1 MLCVCG
7 LQYTNASG
15 GGISGNVWQAT
26 SATLRVHSGQLGL
39 IEAISSTDPAVLHRL
54 GDAQQFVSE
63 QAAGGF
69 RMASADALLLVRVDS
84 ASGAVVRVPVVTHS
98 VPLIDCS
105 GCTWADVTYL
115 PLRIGWAT
123 TVTATQGLEFDRVL
137 LDLNQAD
144 WLPGGGYT
152 GVGRVRGDLQRGL
165 RIIGGLQSPMA
176 FNCSPE
182 VRRWFEGCILRLTR

>member
-1 MLCVCG
+1 MR
-7 LQYTNASG
+7 
-15 GGISGNVWQAT
+15 I
-26 SATLRVHSGQLGL
+26 HSGQLCK
-39 IEAISSTDPAVLHRL
+39 IEVISSMDPFVEQQI
-54 GDAQQFVSE
+54 GNAQVFAAA

-69 RMASADALLLVRVDS
+69 QMASATTLLLVRV
-84 ASGAVVRVPVVTHS
+84 GGVTGPVVRVPVVTHS

-105 GCTWADVTYL
+105 GCTWVDVTYL

-123 TVTATQGLEFDRVL
+123 TVTATQGLEFERVL

-152 GVGRVRGDLQRGL
+152 GVGRVRGDLQAGL
-165 RIIGGLQSPMA
+165 RIMGGLQNHAA

-182 VRRWFEGCILRLTR
+182 ARDWYLTTIAALTR